1 MNDQDSTLLKF
12 VAIFLASKKIY
23 DTESHKINSP
33 NCDEKMVISYLT
45 HFNKLGVKGIENIS
59 FPENF
64 KLSKV

>member
-1 MNDQDSTLLKF
+1 MNDQDSTLKF
-12 VAIFLASKKIY
+12 LAIIQASKKIY
-23 DTESHKINSP
+23 DKESHKINSA
-33 NCDEKMVISYLT
+33 NCDEKMVLSYLT